1 MLYTFEEIGKMST
14 GAVYIVTQD
23 PRYVGLLRTSA
34 ERLKTV
40 MPDLPITVFSQ
51 FPVSGACYD
60 RVIQVEPSGD
70 GFYDKTRLIRESPYD
85 QTIFVDADIYVA
97 EPFPEL
103 FSLLDRFDCAATHE
117 EYLDTDWF
125 HRYPRPD
132 IPTSFPEFN
141 TGILLLK
148 RSALMDRV
156 LVTWADLYKRFLEE
170 NPNLAINDQPF
181 FRAALYENEARI
193 ATLTREYNC
202 KFRGQGYLAGPVKIL
217 HGHVDL
223 KFDIEQIGK
232 TIAVLNASQ
241 GPRVYIAGNVYEQEL
256 VGRLVS
262 RRKAH
267 KVGSFPELPG
277 SILMRRAKRLKE
289 VLQQRG
295 IAKTLAKVFATK

>member
-1 MLYTFEEIGKMST
+1 MASSSVQRSNAAGLHALPSAIAASRT
-14 GAVYIVTQD
+14 
-23 PRYVGLLRTSA
+23 LLRTSPLRSPGNQIA
-34 ERLKTV
+34 AV
-40 MPDLPITVFSQ
+40 GPQ
-51 FPVSGACYD
+51 
-60 RVIQVEPSGD
+60 RVARWNYHQGD

-170 NPNLAINDQPF
+170 NTKSCDQRPAF
-181 FRAALYENEARI
+181 F
-193 ATLTREYNC
+193 
-202 KFRGQGYLAGPVKIL
+202 
-217 HGHVDL
+217 
-223 KFDIEQIGK
+223 
-232 TIAVLNASQ
+232 
-241 GPRVYIAGNVYEQEL
+241 
-256 VGRLVS
+256 S
-262 RRKAH
+262 R
-267 KVGSFPELPG
+267 SP
-277 SILMRRAKRLKE
+277 I
-289 VLQQRG
+289 
-295 IAKTLAKVFATK
+295 